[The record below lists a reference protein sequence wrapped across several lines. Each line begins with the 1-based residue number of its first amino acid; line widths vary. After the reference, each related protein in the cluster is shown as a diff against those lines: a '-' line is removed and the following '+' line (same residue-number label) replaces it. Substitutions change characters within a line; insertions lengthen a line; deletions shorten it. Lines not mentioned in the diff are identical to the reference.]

1 MGWINVGDAPRKGD
15 KPLEWLERRKDHHIY
30 QLKVDKELWSEVK
43 EYTAEKRI
51 DVSTLIRYLLA
62 KEVESK

>member
-15 KPLEWLERRKDHHIY
+15 KSLEWLERRKDYHIY

-43 EYTAEKRI
+43 EYAAEKRI
-51 DVSTLIRYLLA
+51 DVSTLISYLLA